1 MHSHVSFVQSPRLSS
16 SNSFTLDGANIVVIT
31 LDPNRKTVLSEKQA
45 LGKKFMTKNEMLV
58 V

>member
-1 MHSHVSFVQSPRLSS
+1 MHSHVSFVQSPRPSS

-31 LDPNRKTVLSEKQA
+31 LDPNRMTILSEKQA
-45 LGKKFMTKNEMLV
+45 VGEKFMTKNEMLV